1 MLRDGEIVWTSATSG
16 SLMPV
21 LSYAQ
26 TGSCSIWRAKI
37 TKTGSQSL
45 ASHANGKWNEWFCLR
60 TGEHLDTRT
69 HRLSVTFNQKIL
81 GLSIFHDDHDVK
93 HAYLAFLEFLV
104 IQYPFPSW
112 HIGSSALCTLGTLS
126 QIWNPCCRSPANS
139 RIMLVFE
146 HHLVL
151 LKAQRKI
158 LFSTLNNSHRINL
171 LHWIDLHAHAR
182 FFKIGTPFHS
192 VCVKAE
198 VDQYINNC
206 KTSRAFLSATT
217 LSMLDTTPHTDPL
230 ESRAVEP
237 DVDIFTTK

>member
-21 LSYAQ
+21 LSYAEK
-26 TGSCSIWRAKI
+26 GSCSIWRAKI

-60 TGEHLDTRT
+60 TGEHLDTHT
-69 HRLSVTFNQKIL
+69 QAFSDIQPENPWLVYLPWCKTCLFGILGVLSHSISFSVVAHRIICFVHLGHVEPNLKSMLSLACQQPNHAGLWTSPGLVESPKIL
-81 GLSIFHDDHDVK
+81 
-93 HAYLAFLEFLV
+93 
-104 IQYPFPSW
+104 
-112 HIGSSALCTLGTLS
+112 C
-126 QIWNPCCRSPANS
+126 
-139 RIMLVFE
+139 
-146 HHLVL
+146 
-151 LKAQRKI
+151 
-158 LFSTLNNSHRINL
+158 STLNNSHRINL

-182 FFKIGTPFHS
+182 FFKTGTPFHS

-198 VDQYINNC
+198 VDQYINKC

-237 DVDIFTTK
+237 DVDVSTTK